1 MKGEEM
7 SEPYRPINYRHMIGA
22 WIFAIMIFP
31 ITAIA
36 LEIFLP
42 FSSSLLE
49 ATHMMVFQTVFNS
62 ALIISSILI
71 TIAPVTIRVFQD
83 DVRDRESL
91 RKYLKIYM
99 VISVILLF
107 VTVVLGMIVIANS
120 LYHIGLLGSLFLL
133 FSEIYGYMILCFPLR
148 YKLRKETR
156 RDRQRGSTAGLHKS
170 KKA

>member
-71 TIAPVTIRVFQD
+71 TIAPVT
-83 DVRDRESL
+83 
-91 RKYLKIYM
+91 
-99 VISVILLF
+99 
-107 VTVVLGMIVIANS
+107 
-120 LYHIGLLGSLFLL
+120 H
-133 FSEIYGYMILCFPLR
+133 
-148 YKLRKETR
+148 
-156 RDRQRGSTAGLHKS
+156 
-170 KKA
+170 